1 MVSKPTYRTHPSV
14 SRRDVVAPNTPVT
27 RNTRMG
33 VATFLV
39 PMPSF
44 PPAGP
49 VAAFCDGLVIHD
61 LPDLPEH
68 RRAEVVAFA
77 GRRIAAMPGPMRI
90 GVGLV
95 SVAVDGCARLV
106 GRRRLTSFLARQ
118 PVPVAGEYVRL
129 VRSLV
134 VARVWDKWPD
144 TAPTG
149 APLA

>member
-1 MVSKPTYRTHPSV
+1 
-14 SRRDVVAPNTPVT
+14 
-27 RNTRMG
+27 
-33 VATFLV
+33 
-39 PMPSF
+39 MPSF
-44 PPAGP
+44 PPAGL
-49 VAAFCDGLVIHD
+49 VAAFCDGLVVHD
-61 LPDLPEH
+61 LPDLPED

-90 GVGLV
+90 GVGLA

-106 GRRRLTSFLARQ
+106 GRRRLTSFIARH

-134 VARVWDKWPD
+134 IARVWDTWPD

-149 APLA
+149 APAA

>member
-1 MVSKPTYRTHPSV
+1 
-14 SRRDVVAPNTPVT
+14 
-27 RNTRMG
+27 MG
-33 VATFLV
+33 LATLLH

-61 LPDLPEH
+61 LPDLPPH

-90 GVGLV
+90 GVGVV

-106 GRRRLTSFLARQ
+106 GRRRTTSFLARH

-129 VRSLV
+129 LRSLV
-134 VARVWDKWPD
+134 LARVWDTWPD
-144 TAPTG
+144 TTPTG
-149 APLA
+149 ASTA